1 MSRSP
6 LLRCAFLLAL
16 CVAIP
21 ATAQSGPGL
30 SAQEQRIDAAAV
42 AGQEDAI
49 TLLGRLVEQ
58 NSGTYN
64 LAGVEAVARMLAP
77 EFEAL
82 GFQVTWK
89 PMPQTARAGHLI
101 AVHAG
106 SGKGKRILL
115 IGHLD
120 TVFEA
125 DNAFTGFKR
134 EGMRAIGP
142 GVGDD
147 KGGVAVM
154 LAALRAMHA
163 AGALHDA
170 DIEVVLTGDEEDA
183 GSPMALSRADLVAAG
198 RRADVALDFE
208 NLSREDGLDMGSI
221 ARRSSNTWT
230 LTVHG
235 ETGHSSGIFSPSM
248 GDGAIFELARILA
261 AFRAELP
268 EPNLTFNVGLAG
280 GGQAAAFDA
289 SRTRIEA
296 SGKDNIVP
304 PVALARGDF
313 RTLDPV
319 QIRRV
324 GEKMRAIV
332 ARHLPRTTATLEI
345 DEGYP
350 PMAPTAGNRAL
361 LAQLNAIN
369 QDLGLAQM
377 GELDPL
383 SRGAGDISF
392 VAADVD
398 GLVGMGIAGSG
409 SHAEGES
416 ADLDS
421 IPRQARRA
429 AILMH
434 RLANTPR

>member
-16 CVAIP
+16 CVAMP
-21 ATAQSGPGL
+21 ASAQSGPGL

-49 TLLGRLVEQ
+49 ALLGRLVEQ

-125 DNAFTGFKR
+125 DNAFTGFRR

-230 LTVHG
+230 LTVRG
-235 ETGHSSGIFSPSM
+235 ETGHSSGIFSASM
-248 GDGAIFELARILA
+248 GDGAVFELARILA